1 MQEKV
6 TFMDTK
12 KMAYNYSNPGGTLE
26 KLNNLKPLI
35 SRNEE
40 LYISKE
46 AKKEN
51 ALASVG
57 KSCRPEKI
65 NMLVSTSQ
73 YEIYLI
79 SGQNLH
85 LPSQND
91 FLQSVIYSTKK
102 TIILA

>member
-35 SRNEE
+35 SHNEE

-57 KSCRPEKI
+57 KSCGPEKI
-65 NMLVSTSQ
+65 NMRVTTSCLL
-73 YEIYLI
+73 YTSDAADE
-79 SGQNLH
+79 
-85 LPSQND
+85 
-91 FLQSVIYSTKK
+91 
-102 TIILA
+102 